1 MERRHA
7 VRFNFQLPI
16 FVRWTEG
23 SVAHE
28 VAAVSKDVCS
38 RGIYFFLGERV
49 KVGTSIEILLTL
61 PHEITLAGSLRVRC
75 FGRVQRYELNAAQG
89 GDAGVAVSIEK
100 YEFLPKNQAITR

>member
-16 FVRWTEG
+16 IVRWTKG
-23 SVAHE
+23 SEAHE
-28 VAAVSKDVCS
+28 VVTVSKDVCS

-49 KVGTSIEILLTL
+49 KIGTSVEILLTL

-75 FGRVQRYELNAAQG
+75 FGRIQRYELNVAHG
-89 GDAGVAVSIEK
+89 SNAGVAVSIEK
-100 YEFLPKNQAITR
+100 YEFLPKN